1 MEVHMNRIE
10 AGKAALSGGDAPLP
24 PLYDRDFA
32 LWLSEQA
39 ALLRER
45 KFALLDV
52 GHLAEEVDCMGSSLH
67 RELRSRLKVIL
78 IHLLKCRFQPDHRSS
93 SWLETLDEQRDQIAE
108 LFAQSPSLKRHAADY
123 ADRVY
128 AASARRTARE
138 TGLPVSAFPPA
149 NPFSEAELL
158 DPDYVP

>member
-1 MEVHMNRIE
+1 M
-10 AGKAALSGGDAPLP
+10 SGGDAPLP

-45 KFALLDV
+45 KFELLDV
-52 GHLAEEVDCMGSSLH
+52 DKLTEEVDSMGGSLH
-67 RELRSRLKVIL
+67 RELKSRLMVVL
-78 IHLLKCRFQPDHRSS
+78 AHMLKCRFQPEHRSS
-93 SWLETLDEQRDQIAE
+93 SWLATLAEQRHQIE
-108 LFAQSPSLKRHAADY
+108 LLIEESPSLQRQVATY

-128 AASARRTARE
+128 QRAVRLAVLETQLPAST
-138 TGLPVSAFPPA
+138 FPPA